1 MAMTVCRECGATISD
16 QAAAC
21 VQCGAPLPK
30 IKKKASDQT
39 RGMIGLIFIVA
50 AGIYIWNNF
59 STDRPNHDSG
69 SVHNEKPACAKDDLQ
84 CLGEK
89 GSIAAS
95 VYCKDPIERLA
106 AHDVKWTDGTFDLKF
121 SRLKWKDKAEG
132 IITYVGDKVKF
143 QNGFG
148 AYSPMIYECD
158 LAADNKTVLAVRAF
172 EGRLP

>member
-1 MAMTVCRECGATISD
+1 M
-16 QAAAC
+16 
-21 VQCGAPLPK
+21 
-30 IKKKASDQT
+30 
-39 RGMIGLIFIVA
+39 
-50 AGIYIWNNF
+50 
-59 STDRPNHDSG
+59 
-69 SVHNEKPACAKDDLQ
+69 
-84 CLGEK
+84 
-89 GSIAAS
+89 
-95 VYCKDPIERLA
+95 YCKDPIERLA